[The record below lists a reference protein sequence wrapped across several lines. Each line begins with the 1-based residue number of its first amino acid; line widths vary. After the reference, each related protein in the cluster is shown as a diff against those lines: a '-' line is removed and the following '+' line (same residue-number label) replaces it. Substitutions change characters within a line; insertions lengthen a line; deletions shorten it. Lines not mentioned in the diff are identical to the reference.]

1 MVWSEWK
8 KFSSEYT
15 NLEDYSEFCPVGG
28 KANYSI
34 AHTATDYENGTIF
47 VLAESVN
54 ANTITL
60 DDVNVTITNGTL
72 NVLKEELTQ
81 SAHSRPTYWITY
93 VANYSLEAGGKIDV
107 NVTYPNALY
116 NNGVHFLVIN

>member
-1 MVWSEWK
+1 MAWSEWK

-15 NLEDYSEFCPVGG
+15 NIEDYSKFGG
-28 KANYSI
+28 NANYSI
-34 AHTATDYENGTIF
+34 THTATDDENGTIF